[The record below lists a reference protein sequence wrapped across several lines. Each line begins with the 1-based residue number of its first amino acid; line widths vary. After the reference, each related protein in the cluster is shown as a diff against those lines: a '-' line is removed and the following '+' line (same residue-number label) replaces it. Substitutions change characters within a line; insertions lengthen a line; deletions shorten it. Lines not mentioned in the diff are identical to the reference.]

1 MADKRQVARLP
12 EAESLDDPLT
22 ELGRA
27 LVAQIGHDEPGVAGG
42 AAPFFGE
49 DSRLSLDL
57 RDLIRDDNGEVVLYN
72 DSGLRAIGLNTD
84 AHVVARGHAEAH
96 VTASGEDVSG
106 FQYLTFDDGLT
117 LYYQEGLDV
126 QVQAA
131 GA

>member
-1 MADKRQVARLP
+1 MAEKRQVASTH
-12 EAESLDDPLT
+12 EVNDPLT

-27 LVAQIGHDEPGVAGG
+27 LVAQVEHDQPATASAGMLVR
-42 AAPFFGE
+42 A
-49 DSRLSLDL
+49 DSHLSLDL

-72 DSGLRAIGLNTD
+72 DSGLRAIGLSTD
-84 AHVVARGHAEAH
+84 SQVVARGHANAH

-126 QVQAA
+126 EVLMA